1 MTGLS
6 RNDSAGDIETLEYCY
21 TKLQD
26 TMSEDKK
33 QRLQELIRGLKSQET
48 REASQGRGKRYN
60 NSTSYIPPAL

>member
-21 TKLQD
+21 SKLQD
-26 TMSEDKK
+26 TMGEDKK
-33 QRLQELIRGLKSQET
+33 QRLQEIISGLKNRGT
-48 REASQGRGKRYN
+48 REANRGRSKRYN